1 MQRRVSNRHYLRAK
15 QLGCAA
21 LAWFATSLPCFAQTD
36 NDPPPKPPEFA
47 RGQAPNAAPDRPDS
61 AETPRGDN
69 RRREQG
75 NGEGGRRPGA
85 SDQPGRGPRPPQG
98 PGGEFP
104 GEPRGDF
111 PPGPGNPGPPGN
123 RGPGNPNGFGGP
135 GFGPPPGGGVPGGGP
150 MGPGGPGMMPP
161 GAGGPGRPGG
171 MGPRMNSWEDLKRID
186 PEMYELEKQDQDLER
201 KTFELASQFRN
212 APLDQRAEMKKQ
224 VEETVTKHFD
234 VRQKKRQLQLSRME
248 KELQRM
254 REEIQRRGDAQKEI
268 VGKRLTE
275 LLGEKGEL
283 DF

>member
-1 MQRRVSNRHYLRAK
+1 
-15 QLGCAA
+15 
-21 LAWFATSLPCFAQTD
+21 
-36 NDPPPKPPEFA
+36 
-47 RGQAPNAAPDRPDS
+47 
-61 AETPRGDN
+61 
-69 RRREQG
+69 
-75 NGEGGRRPGA
+75 
-85 SDQPGRGPRPPQG
+85 
-98 PGGEFP
+98 
-104 GEPRGDF
+104 
-111 PPGPGNPGPPGN
+111 
-123 RGPGNPNGFGGP
+123 
-135 GFGPPPGGGVPGGGP
+135 
-150 MGPGGPGMMPP
+150 MMPP